1 MSIYSTPNWTLPE
14 IVDEQV
20 RTHRWAS
27 ASIESYSDPIPE
39 SIEYVEE
46 VHHVVATVRARNGV
60 IVAHLT
66 TAGDEGRFVSLALD
80 VPAHPLGP
88 GSPTVPAMRH
98 ELRSV
103 SHLRQ
108 ALDRA
113 LCDLG
118 SIERGTPS
126 NPVY

>member
-1 MSIYSTPNWTLPE
+1 MSIYSTPDWTLPE

-20 RTHRWAS
+20 RTHLWAS

-46 VHHVVATVRARNGV
+46 VNHVVATVRARNGV
-60 IVAHLT
+60 IIAHLT
-66 TAGDEGRFVSLALD
+66 TAGTRNRFISLTLD

-88 GSPTVPAMRH
+88 GSPMVPAMRH
-98 ELRSV
+98 ELRDI

-108 ALDRA
+108 ALDQA